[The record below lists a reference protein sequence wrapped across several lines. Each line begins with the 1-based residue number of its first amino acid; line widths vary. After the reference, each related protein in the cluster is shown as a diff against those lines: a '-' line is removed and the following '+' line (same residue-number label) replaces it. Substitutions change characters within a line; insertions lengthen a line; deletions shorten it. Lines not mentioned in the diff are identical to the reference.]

1 MGREYVAGFRRLYTD
16 LAKRND
22 VAFVPFLLK
31 GVGGVD
37 TLNQPDMIHP
47 NARGAAVVA
56 ETIWSALRPLLGAS
70 DSTHA

>member
-1 MGREYVAGFRRLYTD
+1 
-16 LAKRND
+16 